1 MDVIL
6 PAPSM
11 AMCCGHFVLCFVP
24 DITVLI
30 LLLLS
35 HPATQ
40 SQGTPCTVI
49 ISSLFIKPINME
61 GAVLITLYYSI
72 VIWHISMNIG
82 HSENRTKPLN
92 QK

>member
-1 MDVIL
+1 MVVIL
-6 PAPSM
+6 PACPM
-11 AMCCGHFVLCFVP
+11 AMCCGYFVLCFVP

-49 ISSLFIKPINME
+49 ISSLFIKPMNIE
-61 GAVLITLYYSI
+61 GAVLITLY
-72 VIWHISMNIG
+72 
-82 HSENRTKPLN
+82 
-92 QK
+92 

>member
-1 MDVIL
+1 MVVIL
-6 PAPSM
+6 PARPM
-11 AMCCGHFVLCFVP
+11 AMCCGYFVLCFVP

-49 ISSLFIKPINME
+49 ISSLFIKPTNIE
-61 GAVLITLYYSI
+61 GAMLITLY
-72 VIWHISMNIG
+72 
-82 HSENRTKPLN
+82 
-92 QK
+92 